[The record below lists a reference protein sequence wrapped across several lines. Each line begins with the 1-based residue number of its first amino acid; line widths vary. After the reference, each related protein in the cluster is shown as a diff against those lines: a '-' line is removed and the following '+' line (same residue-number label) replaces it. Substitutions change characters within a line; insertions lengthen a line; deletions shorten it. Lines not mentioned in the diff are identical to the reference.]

1 MRRPRCS
8 NSMMLSNGRARRFV
22 APGGEQARR
31 IPFPERRQRDA
42 KISSGLGR
50 CAWNGLGHLSLPF
63 LRWLGVRAGEWL
75 WRSPARSAIL
85 SDHSVC
91 SKNKNDSESFFVARC
106 LIFVWSSSH
115 DLLLIATDA
124 APGGLDHFS
133 RSAAWPYP
141 TPKSRFGSTA
151 QYPSQIMWEF
161 NE

>member
-1 MRRPRCS
+1 MALASSLGDLIRSQRLLEEQKRLRVGFVNRCS
-8 NSMMLSNGRARRFV
+8 
-22 APGGEQARR
+22 
-31 IPFPERRQRDA
+31 
-42 KISSGLGR
+42 
-50 CAWNGLGHLSLPF
+50 
-63 LRWLGVRAGEWL
+63 
-75 WRSPARSAIL
+75 
-85 SDHSVC
+85 
-91 SKNKNDSESFFVARC
+91 
-106 LIFVWSSSH
+106 IFVWSSSH